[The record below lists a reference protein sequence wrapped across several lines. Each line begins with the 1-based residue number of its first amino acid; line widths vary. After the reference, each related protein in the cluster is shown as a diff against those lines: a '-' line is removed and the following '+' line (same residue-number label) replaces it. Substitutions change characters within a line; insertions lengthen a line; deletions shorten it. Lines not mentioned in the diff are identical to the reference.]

1 MIRRLAVLGLAV
13 AICGALVAGQ
23 TAQTDAPVTPELL
36 QQDGPVVKLGHSN
49 PPVGLPT
56 GQSRPGPLSLR
67 VESVGPLLT
76 RISLMRDGAEELAL
90 TGGSFTATTDA
101 KGTTITTYN
110 VEVTHLG
117 GTLMILRDGR
127 PFVLHVRTD
136 GTWAF
141 RIPSQRQH

>member
-1 MIRRLAVLGLAV
+1 MNRRFAVLGLVLAM
-13 AICGALVAGQ
+13 CGTVSGQ
-23 TAQTDAPVTPELL
+23 TEQTTAPV
-36 QQDGPVVKLGHSN
+36 V
-49 PPVGLPT
+49 LPT
-56 GQSRPGPLSLR
+56 QPGPTSLR

-76 RISLMRDGAEELAL
+76 RISLMRNGAEELAL
-90 TGGSFTATTDA
+90 TGASYTVTMDA

-110 VEVTHLG
+110 VEVNHLG

-141 RIPSQRQH
+141 RIPSQSQQ